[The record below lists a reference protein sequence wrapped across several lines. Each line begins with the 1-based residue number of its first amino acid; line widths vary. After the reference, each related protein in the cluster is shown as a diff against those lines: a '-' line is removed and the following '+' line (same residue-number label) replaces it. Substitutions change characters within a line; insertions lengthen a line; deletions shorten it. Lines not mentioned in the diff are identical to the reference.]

1 VFDKIRRT
9 LILCPQGKAGS
20 YTIPNSVTNIGDW
33 AFYLCTSLTNVAI
46 PNSVNSIGDAAFIY
60 CISLTS
66 VTIPESV
73 AIIGNDAVF
82 GCSSVTAITVD
93 PGNPSYSSLD
103 GVLFDKSQNTLIQYP
118 EAKTGSYTI
127 PSTVANIGYDA
138 FGYCTTLTSV
148 TIPNGVTNIG
158 DGAFEYF
165 FSLTSVTIGNRV
177 ASIGDHAFDTCTSL
191 TNVTIPKSVTS
202 IGDGAF
208 SRCTSLT
215 NVTIPNSVTNIGD
228 WAFGGCFS
236 LTNVYFGGN
245 APSVGSDVFSGDN
258 YATVY
263 YLPGT
268 TGWDQFSAA
277 TGLSTAFW
285 FLPKPLILNFAPS
298 FGVQSN
304 RFGFLISWATN
315 VLVVVEA
322 STTLGTPT
330 WSPISTNTLT
340 AGSSYFSDS
349 QWTNHSRR
357 FYRLRMQ

>member
-1 VFDKIRRT
+1 MVDTNNPVYSSVDGVLFDKNQAT
-9 LILCPQGKAGS
+9 LITCPAGKTES

-33 AFYLCTSLTNVAI
+33 AFLECT
-46 PNSVNSIGDAAFIY
+46 
-60 CISLTS
+60 SLTS
-66 VTIPESV
+66 VTIPDS
-73 AIIGNDAVF
+73 ATNIGNDAF
-82 GCSSVTAITVD
+82 
-93 PGNPSYSSLD
+93 
-103 GVLFDKSQNTLIQYP
+103 
-118 EAKTGSYTI
+118 E
-127 PSTVANIGYDA
+127 
-138 FGYCTTLTSV
+138 YCTSLTSV
-148 TIPNGVTNIG
+148 TIPNSVTSIG
-158 DGAFEYF
+158 TDAFF
-165 FSLTSVTIGNRV
+165 DCTSLTSITIPNSVTTM
-177 ASIGDHAFDTCTSL
+177 GDTAFSSCTSL

-202 IGDGAF
+202 IGSAAF
-208 SRCTSLT
+208 ATCS
-215 NVTIPNSVTNIGD
+215 
-228 WAFGGCFS
+228 S

-263 YLPGT
+263 YLPGS

-285 FLPKPLILNFAPS
+285 FLPNPLILNFEPS

-340 AGSSYFSDS
+340 AGSSYFSDP
-349 QWTNHSRR
+349 QWTNHSSR
-357 FYRLRMQ
+357 FYRLRRP